1 MLNKG
6 DKIPTFSLQNAE
18 GKVITNDDLLG
29 KTVVFYFYPK
39 DDTPGCTKEG
49 QAFSDHINEFSD
61 KNTIVYGVSK
71 DSVEKHK
78 KFCDKYQFKH
88 DLLSDEQGVLCD
100 QFGVWQEKKMY
111 GKAYMGIV
119 RATFLVDE
127 NGIILHVW
135 PKVKV
140 PGHAEDVL
148 NQIDA

>member
-6 DKIPTFSLQNAE
+6 DKIPSFSLQNAE
-18 GKVITNDDLLG
+18 GEVITNDDLLG

-88 DLLSDEQGVLCD
+88 DLLSDEQAYYVISL
-100 QFGVWQEKKMY
+100 VY
-111 GKAYMGIV
+111 GKKRKCMGKHIWGL
-119 RATFLVDE
+119 F
-127 NGIILHVW
+127 
-135 PKVKV
+135 
-140 PGHAEDVL
+140 VL
-148 NQIDA
+148 LF